1 MKFLPWMTILALALP
16 ASVGAQGLLE
26 RLQQLTGTGAPVQV
40 AEPGL
45 VRVGQLQ
52 AGLISETTSVIVGKP
67 LALGLRLV
75 HDPEWHTYWRN
86 PGDSGLATKIDWQLP
101 EGWLAGPMQWPKP
114 SRFPVGPLANFGYE
128 GDVVLPVV
136 LTPPKG
142 LGAGQT
148 VEIKGK
154 ASWLICRDVCI
165 PGETMLSIKLPVSDA
180 AATTVLSVDAP
191 RIAQARASL
200 PTRESQ
206 REPQAFISGKT
217 LSLWWRSVGKN
228 ETPGIFLPYV
238 EALITPAAA
247 QPLSK
252 TKQGW
257 RLDIPLGESSSMAV
271 KTVRASGWL
280 EGIWVVPGES
290 ALEWRAKVRTG
301 PAPSAVELVSPGQT
315 AAEQVPKKSSGAA
328 EGLNASEGS
337 ASSPV
342 SLPRKDDSGGS
353 WFGVTDH
360 RALLLALA
368 GAFIGGLIL
377 NLMPCV
383 FPVISLKVLSFAGSA
398 HSKSGPMRDALI
410 FSLGVIASFLVLAA
424 LLIALKSAGEAVGW
438 GFQLQEPWVVLLLA
452 LLFVL
457 IAANLF
463 GVFEMGMMGSRVANA
478 GFVSRVSQEPGA
490 LGSFTSGVLA
500 VIVASPC
507 TAPFMGSAIGFTATA
522 SLAETLAVFTALG
535 VGMSAPYVGL
545 AAWPGL
551 LQKLPRPGPWMVG
564 FKQLMGF
571 PMLLAA
577 AWLIWV
583 LSSIQG
589 VDAVL
594 YALVAAI
601 TLAWVLW
608 IYGWALQQR
617 RLGFGGLTGLIL
629 ALAVLIFASV
639 RATTDSP
646 TSAVVSPVSALQPAD
661 EVKGALTQEIEP
673 GRGAGP
679 LIWTPWTPGLAERL
693 QAEGQTVFVDFTAS
707 WCITCQANKIRV
719 LNSET
724 IAAAFQ
730 SAGVRA
736 LRADW
741 TKRDP
746 AIAKEIERHGK
757 SGIPL
762 YLVYRPGQTSPMIL
776 SEWLSEDEVLRAIR

>member
-1 MKFLPWMTILALALP
+1 MKFLRWITVLALALP

-26 RLQQLTGTGAPVQV
+26 RLQQLTGSGAPTQA

-52 AGLISETTSVIVGKP
+52 TGLISETTTVVAGKP
-67 LALGLRLV
+67 ITLGLRLV

-86 PGDSGLATKIDWQLP
+86 PGDSGLPTKIDWQLP
-101 EGWLAGPMQWPKP
+101 EGWQAGPLQWPKP

-136 LTPPKG
+136 LTPPNG

-148 VEIKGK
+148 VEMKGK

-165 PGETMLSIKLPVSDA
+165 PGETLLSIKLPVSDA
-180 AATTVLSVDAP
+180 SAAPVLSADAP
-191 RIAQARASL
+191 RIAQAKTALPRADTL
-200 PTRESQ
+200 RQ
-206 REPQAFISGKT
+206 PQAFISEKT
-217 LSLWWRSVGKN
+217 LTLWWKSVGKD
-228 ETPGIFLPYV
+228 EAPGLFLPYL

-257 RLDIPLGESSSMAV
+257 RLDIPLGESSSAAV
-271 KTVRASGWL
+271 KAIRQNRSL
-280 EGIWVVPGES
+280 DGIWVVPGQP
-290 ALEWRAKVRTG
+290 AKEWRVSFRSGA
-301 PAPSAVELVSPGQT
+301 APEASELVSAGQT
-315 AAEQVPKKSSGAA
+315 AAEQSPSKAAGQGQGASPLGA
-328 EGLNASEGS
+328 DKPDQAASVNAIER
-337 ASSPV
+337 V
-342 SLPRKDDSGGS
+342 KS
-353 WFGVTDH
+353 WFSIGDQ
-360 RALLLALA
+360 RALLVAIT
-368 GAFIGGLIL
+368 GAFLGGLIL

-410 FSLGVIASFLVLAA
+410 FSLGVIMSFLALAG

-438 GFQLQEPWVVLLLA
+438 GFQLQDPWVVLLLA

-457 IAANLF
+457 IAVNLF
-463 GVFEMGMMGSRVANA
+463 GVFEMGMMGARVANA
-478 GFVSRVSQEPGA
+478 SFVSRASQELGA

-535 VGMSAPYVGL
+535 VGMSFPYVGL

-583 LSSIQG
+583 LSGIQG
-589 VDAVL
+589 IDAVL
-594 YALVAAI
+594 DALIAAI
-601 TLAWVLW
+601 ALAWLLW
-608 IYGWALQQR
+608 IYGWALQHR
-617 RLGFGGLTGLIL
+617 RLGFWSLLGMLL
-629 ALAVLIFASV
+629 ALAILVFASI
-639 RATTDSP
+639 RAATELPMPASTASDTQSLGAGQGSP
-646 TSAVVSPVSALQPAD
+646 TQP
-661 EVKGALTQEIEP
+661 GP
-673 GRGAGP
+673 NWGAGP
-679 LIWTPWTPGLAERL
+679 LIWAAWAPGLAEKL

-724 IAAAFQ
+724 IQAAFQ

-746 AIAKEIERHGK
+746 AIAKELERHGK

-762 YLVYRPGQTSPMIL
+762 YLVYRPGQTGPMIL
-776 SEWLSEDEVLRAIR
+776 SEWLSEDEVLKAIQ

>member
-1 MKFLPWMTILALALP
+1 
-16 ASVGAQGLLE
+16 
-26 RLQQLTGTGAPVQV
+26 
-40 AEPGL
+40 
-45 VRVGQLQ
+45 
-52 AGLISETTSVIVGKP
+52 
-67 LALGLRLV
+67 
-75 HDPEWHTYWRN
+75 
-86 PGDSGLATKIDWQLP
+86 
-101 EGWLAGPMQWPKP
+101 
-114 SRFPVGPLANFGYE
+114 
-128 GDVVLPVV
+128 
-136 LTPPKG
+136 
-142 LGAGQT
+142 
-148 VEIKGK
+148 
-154 ASWLICRDVCI
+154 
-165 PGETMLSIKLPVSDA
+165 
-180 AATTVLSVDAP
+180 
-191 RIAQARASL
+191 
-200 PTRESQ
+200 
-206 REPQAFISGKT
+206 
-217 LSLWWRSVGKN
+217 
-228 ETPGIFLPYV
+228 
-238 EALITPAAA
+238 
-247 QPLSK
+247 
-252 TKQGW
+252 
-257 RLDIPLGESSSMAV
+257 MAV

-290 ALEWRAKVRTG
+290 ALEWRAKARTG

-522 SLAETLAVFTALG
+522 SLAETLAVFTSLG

-661 EVKGALTQEIEP
+661 EVKGALTQQIEP

-679 LIWTPWTPGLAERL
+679 VIWAAWAPGLAEKL

-746 AIAKEIERHGK
+746 AIAKELERHGK

-762 YLVYRPGQTSPMIL
+762 YLVYRPGQASPMIL